1 MKKINLITS
10 GVLLVCISAFLL
22 ATTGC
27 SKNKKDEV
35 MDNSP
40 RTEAPD
46 EVLTPTGKYWYA
58 GTISSIYY
66 YNRDNP
72 PVNAGGFIVMFK
84 FTKDGTYEQLTHFD
98 HITYGVRNRTW
109 TRITGTV
116 EFGTDA
122 EGYPVFTLH
131 PVRGTWSKRTNTESY
146 DDRPIPASELNNNVT
161 MATSFRYGTE
171 QDPDFPAR
179 QFLYIQNVKDGYF
192 QTDLHWEQ

>member
-1 MKKINLITS
+1 MRKTAI
-10 GVLLVCISAFLL
+10 AFLAGSSL
-22 ATTGC
+22 MIFAAAC
-27 SKNKKDEV
+27 SKDKNDEG
-35 MDNSP
+35 MGNSP

-46 EVLTPTGKYWYA
+46 NVLTPANKYWYA

-98 HITYGVRNRTW
+98 HTTYGVRNRTW
-109 TRITGTV
+109 TRVTGTV

-131 PVRGTWSKRTNTESY
+131 PVKGAWSKRSNTDSY
-146 DDRPIPASELNNNVT
+146 DDRPIPASELKNNVT
-161 MATSFRYGTE
+161 MSTTFRYGTE
-171 QDPDFPAR
+171 ADPNFPSR

-192 QTDLHWEQ
+192 QTDLHWEE